1 MSIGDGAIA
10 TMEAADVPST
20 PQFNPTTGD
29 RVFRALATAAASV
42 SLLIVVATLYF
53 LVDQSRPAFKSS
65 GIWNF
70 FTTSVWNTGLG
81 HFGVLG
87 LVEGTLI
94 IATIAMVLAV
104 PLAVA
109 MALFVNEYAPMRVRP
124 FLTSAI
130 DLLAALPSLLFGLWG
145 LKVLQSHLAP
155 VSRFLASHLSVVPFL
170 RLRDGDPIVG
180 SSFIAGVVV
189 ALMITPIIT
198 SVTRDVMAQVPRE
211 QCEGAL
217 ALGGTRWGMI
227 RDVILPFARGGIVGG
242 ALLGFGR
249 ALGETVAIAIVI
261 SSPLAQANTD
271 VLKGGAA
278 SIAAYIAIHFGEA
291 GSLERSG
298 LIAAGLA
305 LFLLTFAVNFLARLI
320 VKRAAT

>member
-1 MSIGDGAIA
+1 MSTGDGAVA
-10 TMEAADVPST
+10 TMEAAEDVPRT
-20 PQFNPTTGD
+20 PQFDPTTGD
-29 RVFRALATAAASV
+29 RIFRGLATAAASV
-42 SLLIVVATLYF
+42 SLLIVGATLLF
-53 LVDQSRPAFKSS
+53 LVDQSRPAFRSS

-70 FTTSVWNTGLG
+70 FTTSVWNPGVG
-81 HFGVLG
+81 HFGVVG

-94 IATIAMVLAV
+94 IGTIAMVLAV

-109 MALFVNEYAPMRVRP
+109 MALFVNEYAPARVRAI
-124 FLTSAI
+124 LTSAI

-145 LKVLQSHLAP
+145 LKVLQAHLVP
-155 VSRFLASHLSVVPFL
+155 VSHFIAGHLSVVPFL
-170 RLRDGDPIVG
+170 RLHDGDTVVG

-227 RDVILPFARGGIVGG
+227 RDVILPYARGGIVGG

-249 ALGETVAIAIVI
+249 AIGETVAIAVVI
-261 SSPLAQANTD
+261 ASPLAEANTHI
-271 VLKGGAA
+271 LKGGAA
-278 SIAAYIAIHFGEA
+278 SIASFIAIHFGEA
-291 GSLERSG
+291 TSLERSG

-305 LFLLTFAVNFLARLI
+305 LFILSFAVNFLARLI
-320 VKRAAT
+320 VRRAA

>member
-1 MSIGDGAIA
+1 MSTGVGAVA
-10 TMEAADVPST
+10 TIEAAEDVPRT
-20 PQFNPTTGD
+20 PQFDPTTGD
-29 RVFRALATAAASV
+29 RVFRGMATAAALV
-42 SLLIVVATLYF
+42 SLVIVVATLYF
-53 LVDQSRPAFKSS
+53 LVDQSRPAFRSG
-65 GIWNF
+65 GIWKF
-70 FTTSVWNTGLG
+70 FTTSVWNPGIG
-81 HFGVLG
+81 RFGVVG

-94 IATIAMVLAV
+94 IGTIAMVLAV

-109 MALFVNEYAPMRVRP
+109 MALFVNEYAPTRVRAI
-124 FLTSAI
+124 LTSAI

-145 LKVLQSHLAP
+145 LKVLQAHLVP
-155 VSRFLASHLSVVPFL
+155 VSHFISGHLSVVPIL
-170 RLRDGDPIVG
+170 QLHDGDPVVG

-227 RDVILPFARGGIVGG
+227 RDVILPYARGGIVGG

-249 ALGETVAIAIVI
+249 AIGETVAIAVVVA
-261 SSPLAQANTD
+261 SPLAQANTH

-278 SIAAYIAIHFGEA
+278 SIAAFIAIHFLEA
-291 GSLERSG
+291 TSLERSG

-305 LFLLTFAVNFLARLI
+305 LFILSFAVNFLARLI
-320 VKRAAT
+320 VRRAV

>member
-1 MSIGDGAIA
+1 MSIGADAVA
-10 TMEAADVPST
+10 TMEAAEDLPRT
-20 PQFNPTTGD
+20 PQFDPTLGD
-29 RVFRALATAAASV
+29 RVFRGLATAAASV
-42 SLLIVVATLYF
+42 SLVIVGATLFF
-53 LVDQSRPAFKSS
+53 LVDQSRPAFKSG

-70 FTTSVWNTGLG
+70 FTTSVWNPGVG
-81 HFGVLG
+81 RFGVVG
-87 LVEGTLI
+87 LLEGTLVI
-94 IATIAMVLAV
+94 GAIAMVLAV

-109 MALFVNEYAPMRVRP
+109 MALFVNEYAPARVRAI
-124 FLTSAI
+124 LTSAI

-145 LKVLQSHLAP
+145 LKVLQSHLVP
-155 VSRFLASHLSVVPFL
+155 VSHFFAGHLSVVPFL
-170 RLRDGDPIVG
+170 QLHDGDPVVG

-227 RDVILPFARGGIVGG
+227 RDVILPYARGGIVGG

-249 ALGETVAIAIVI
+249 AIGETVAIAVVI
-261 SSPLAQANTD
+261 ASPLAEANTH

-278 SIAAYIAIHFGEA
+278 SIAAFIAIHFGEA
-291 GSLERSG
+291 TSLERSG

-305 LFLLTFAVNFLARLI
+305 LFLLSFAVNFLARLI
-320 VKRAAT
+320 VRRAA